1 MQKKSINSTTK
12 ARVIKVKSVSPPIK
26 TDTSPTT
33 EKKKV
38 EFSKKWLIGCMTI
51 SCIFCI
57 ASFVF
62 AWFDKNSVSEI
73 SIAIVQTLLGTSGVS
88 FASYCV
94 QNSVRAWTA
103 TKMQGNITT
112 TEENPIDPNNQ
123 AMLEDPNAAMMA
135 NPIPQVDSNVEAE
148 GFNDDYDYR

>member
-1 MQKKSINSTTK
+1 MQKKYTNSTKTK
-12 ARVIKVKSVSPPIK
+12 VLKVKAVTPAPKETNIA
-26 TDTSPTT
+26 TG
-33 EKKKV
+33 KKKV

-51 SCIFCI
+51 SCVFCV

-103 TKMQGNITT
+103 TKMQGH
-112 TEENPIDPNNQ
+112 EENPESPIIDPNNPTTP
-123 AMLEDPNAAMMA
+123 EDPNAAMMA
-135 NPIPQVDSNVEAE
+135 AQNPQVDNNVEAE

>member
-1 MQKKSINSTTK
+1 MQKKYTNSTKTK
-12 ARVIKVKSVSPPIK
+12 VLKVKAVTPAPK
-26 TDTSPTT
+26 ETNMTT
-33 EKKKV
+33 GKKKV

-51 SCIFCI
+51 SCVFCI

-103 TKMQGNITT
+103 TKMQNNDNSGDQTV
-112 TEENPIDPNNQ
+112 DPNNN
-123 AMLEDPNAAMMA
+123 ANPEDPNAAMMA
-135 NPIPQVDSNVEAE
+135 AVENNPQVDNNAE